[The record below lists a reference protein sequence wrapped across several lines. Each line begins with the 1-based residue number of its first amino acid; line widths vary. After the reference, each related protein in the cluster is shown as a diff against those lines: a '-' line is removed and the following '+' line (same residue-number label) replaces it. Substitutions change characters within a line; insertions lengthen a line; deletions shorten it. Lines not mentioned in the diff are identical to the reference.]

1 MAQISSTERQG
12 GAVPGEGAGVELDRR
27 DTSEGSRALVVAREL
42 RERTLRNKRR
52 SRWIFVG
59 IVIACV
65 AAAIAWGALVQ
76 RPRYAAETRFS
87 VRGST
92 PDQASGGAATSLLSS
107 GAGGSAGIGFVDGF
121 AVNDFL
127 KSRDCMLQLAKSLP
141 LRKMLGVDANSS
153 NEDLYRAYGRAV
165 SPKFYMVEQ
174 ENSIEVDA
182 FTPEDSRRIAQG
194 LLTLAQQFVERMDTQ
209 GVQNALDVD
218 ARQLQSAQVQASSA
232 ANALAAW
239 SAAHHDVDPNAQ
251 ATLVMNMISQL
262 EQELNTAK
270 IAYEKVRAFG
280 NPDHPMLKPAQMQVA
295 ALERQLAEARQRLAG
310 GHNSEASRLRT
321 YSQLKNAQ
329 SFADSNLT
337 AARDA
342 YQQSY
347 REATRLR
354 RYLSV
359 IVQPVAADIPNSPDL
374 WLLALEGLLV
384 GLGLAF
390 LASLGLGLARRT

>member
-1 MAQISSTERQG
+1 MAQISSSERRDNALPNDATE
-12 GAVPGEGAGVELDRR
+12 VDRR
-27 DTSEGSRALVVAREL
+27 ESSDGSRALVVARDL
-42 RERTLRNKRR
+42 RERTLRSKQRR
-52 SRWIFVG
+52 RWLLAA
-59 IVIACV
+59 IVLTCV
-65 AAAIAWGALVQ
+65 ALAVAWGALVE
-76 RPRYAAETRFS
+76 RPRYVAETRFS
-87 VRGST
+87 VRGSS
-92 PDQASGGAATSLLSS
+92 PEQASGGGTTSLLSS
-107 GAGGSAGIGFVDGF
+107 GSGGSAGIGFVDGF

-127 KSRDCMLQLAKSLP
+127 KSRDCMLQLSKSLP
-141 LRKMLGVDANSS
+141 LRKMLGVDAKASV
-153 NEDLYRAYGRAV
+153 EELYRAYSRAV
-165 SPKFYMVEQ
+165 SVKFFMVEQ
-174 ENSIEVDA
+174 ENSISVDA
-182 FTPEDSRRIAQG
+182 FSPEDSRRMAQG

-239 SAAHHDVDPNAQ
+239 SAAHHDVDPAAQ

-262 EQELNTAK
+262 EQELNTAR
-270 IAYEKVRAFG
+270 INYEKVLAFG
-280 NPDHPMLKPAQMQVA
+280 NPDHPMLQPAQMQVA

-310 GHNSEASRLRT
+310 GHNSEAARLRT

-329 SFADSNLT
+329 SFADSSLT

-359 IVQPVAADIPNSPDL
+359 IVQPVATDVPNSPDL

-384 GLGLAF
+384 GLGVA
-390 LASLGLGLARRT
+390 AMTSLGLSLTRRT